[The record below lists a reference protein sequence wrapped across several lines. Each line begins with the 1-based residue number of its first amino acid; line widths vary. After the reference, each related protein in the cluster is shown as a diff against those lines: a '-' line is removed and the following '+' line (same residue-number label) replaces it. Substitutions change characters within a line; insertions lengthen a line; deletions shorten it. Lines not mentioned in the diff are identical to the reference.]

1 MACGFRSTNRWKWYG
16 LGGLG
21 APMGAVLASE
31 RDLQKYQKTR
41 DQKIRNRKFKQSS
54 RSDFFL
60 REREIASVCA

>member
-1 MACGFRSTNRWKWYG
+1 
-16 LGGLG
+16 
-21 APMGAVLASE
+21 MGAVLASE